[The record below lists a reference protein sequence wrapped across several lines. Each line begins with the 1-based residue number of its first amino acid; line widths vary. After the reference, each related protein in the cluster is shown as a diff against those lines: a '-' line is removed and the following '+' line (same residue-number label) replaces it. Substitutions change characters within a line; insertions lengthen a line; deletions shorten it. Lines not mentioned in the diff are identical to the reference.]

1 MDGQQADQSQQA
13 WNAGA
18 WPGDSVLGRS
28 IWHPAAGYGRL
39 VGYLFVACLLLIA
52 LFALL
57 LFLQDG
63 GAVRVVWG
71 VLFAGALAGIAGLW
85 QLLRGL
91 NSMRYVLGE
100 DHLRIEWRKK
110 VRQIPF
116 DDMLTVTYHL
126 RDRVELPYREP
137 YWPGYRV
144 STIRTKDGIWHSYAT
159 VPPNRRVRITTP
171 VATFAISPE
180 RPVLFVQELD
190 RRRLGREQGLP
201 ASIQSGV
208 PRVEPGVSP
217 RRKRAAP
224 GGVAVP
230 VREALNVFRNDLLT
244 DPVASTL
251 VAVGVI
257 IPVFLLAYTFNEVD
271 FLPERI
277 PLHWDARGQPTR
289 TGGSSSIWTLP
300 LLALTV
306 LVVNAALAT
315 LVIQFDRVAARLLV
329 AITPVVQISVGFAL
343 WRIIN

>member
-1 MDGQQADQSQQA
+1 MDGQQLDQSQEA
-13 WNAGA
+13 WNAGS
-18 WPGDSVLGRS
+18 WPGDVVIGRS

-39 VGYLFVACLLLIA
+39 VGLLFVACLLLIA

-57 LFLQDG
+57 LLLQDS

-71 VLFAGALAGIAGLW
+71 ILFAGALAGVAGIW
-85 QLLRGL
+85 NLLRGL
-91 NSMRYVLGE
+91 ASMRYVLGE
-100 DHLRIEWRKK
+100 EHLRIEWRKQ
-110 VRQIPF
+110 VRQIPYG
-116 DDMLTVTYHL
+116 DMLAVTYHL

-144 STIRTKDGIWHSYAT
+144 STIRTREGIWHSYAT
-159 VPPNRRVRITTP
+159 VPPHRRVRITTH

-180 RPVLFVQELD
+180 RPVLFVQELE
-190 RRRLGREQGLP
+190 RRRMGRGEALP
-201 ASIQSGV
+201 ASI
-208 PRVEPGVSP
+208 EPGVPVQSATS
-217 RRKRAAP
+217 RRKQKSAA
-224 GGVAVP
+224 GVAAS
-230 VREALNVFRNDLLT
+230 VRESLGIFRNELLT
-244 DPVASTL
+244 DSVASTL

-277 PLHWDARGQPTR
+277 PLHWDASGQPTR
-289 TGGSSSIWTLP
+289 IGGSSAIWTLP

-306 LVVNAALAT
+306 LVINAALAT

-329 AITPVVQISVGFAL
+329 AITPIVQITVGFAL